1 MKSSRQRVWFG
12 CVVAGAFLLGACTA
26 REPAQVQQPA
36 AAPKTAPSQLTIQTG
51 THVGI
56 EYTVMLP
63 NGSAVIS
70 NVGKEPLVYRQGT
83 DKLPPALQ
91 AALHGL
97 RVGDRKRV
105 TLLPTQAYGA
115 VNPAAFQ
122 EVDIQHVPASVRK
135 VGKVLISEDAT
146 GKKRRV
152 RIHEVRDTTVV
163 LDFNHPLAGKTL
175 HFDVRVVD
183 IQQGEQS

>member
-1 MKSSRQRVWFG
+1 M
-12 CVVAGAFLLGACTA
+12 
-26 REPAQVQQPA
+26 
-36 AAPKTAPSQLTIQTG
+36 
-51 THVGI
+51 
-56 EYTVMLP
+56 
-63 NGSAVIS
+63 
-70 NVGKEPLVYRQGT
+70 YRQGAG
-83 DKLPPALQ
+83 KLPSALQ

-105 TLLPTQAYGA
+105 TLLPAQAYGA

-122 EVDIQHVPASVRK
+122 EVDIQLVPALARK
-135 VGKVLISEDAT
+135 VGSVLVSQDTT
-146 GKKRRV
+146 GKQRPV
-152 RIHEVRDTTVV
+152 RIHAIRDTTVV